1 MTIAT
6 DTCHFGTDLYSSF
19 INGGDNAPSF
29 FVAAQ
34 QFGGGRFSGHGH
46 TGGRRGPSRQQ
57 EKGDDY
63 YRLLGV
69 KRDADD
75 ETIRK
80 KFKKLALKYHP
91 DRNKD
96 EPEEARKKF

>member
-1 MTIAT
+1 M
-6 DTCHFGTDLYSSF
+6 
-19 INGGDNAPSF
+19 
-29 FVAAQ
+29 
-34 QFGGGRFSGHGH
+34 
-46 TGGRRGPSRQQ
+46 
-57 EKGDDY
+57 
-63 YRLLGV
+63 